1 MAPPLIAVV
10 TTVASP
16 EQARALAALLLEGRL
31 VACAQISA
39 IESLYRWQG
48 ELRQEPE
55 WRLLLKTCADRWPA
69 VEQALRVHHP
79 YALPAIHAWPLAPA
93 HGPYADWVAGELA
106 PL

>member
-16 EQARALAALLLEGRL
+16 EQALRA
-31 VACAQISA
+31 
-39 IESLYRWQG
+39 
-48 ELRQEPE
+48 
-55 WRLLLKTCADRWPA
+55 
-69 VEQALRVHHP
+69 HHP

-106 PL
+106 AR